1 MDKSLI
7 CLIRLY
13 LECSQYEIFQVTGIS
28 YVLLDQIEKEQVP
41 PPKSLIDF
49 YAKKL
54 DVDSSRLNALTKF
67 DGKGFAFNAFNKIL
81 TFYFSIII
89 NLRCYEK

>member
-1 MDKSLI
+1 MI

-13 LECSQYEIFQVTGIS
+13 LKCSRDEIYQVTGIS
-28 YVLLDQIEKEQVP
+28 DVLLEQIEKEKKP
-41 PPKSLIDF
+41 PPESLIYF
-49 YAKKL
+49 YANKL

-67 DGKGFAFNAFNKIL
+67 DGKGFAFNVINKVL

-89 NLRCYEK
+89 SLRCYEK